1 MNQDHRQFQKH
12 QRKSVYLQGAIDNRR
27 ESDHDYNSRNNTD
40 ISVGARG
47 RDIYRENDGD

>member
-1 MNQDHRQFQKH
+1 MNEDHREFQKH
-12 QRKSVYLQGAIDNRR
+12 QRKSVYLRGASGPHR

-47 RDIYRENDGD
+47 RDIYRKNDDA